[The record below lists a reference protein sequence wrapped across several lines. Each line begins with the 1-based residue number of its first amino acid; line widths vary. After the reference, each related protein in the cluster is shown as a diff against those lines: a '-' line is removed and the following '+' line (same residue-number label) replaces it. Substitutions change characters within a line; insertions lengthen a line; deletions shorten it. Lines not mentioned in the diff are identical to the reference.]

1 MFFPFYFSSP
11 LASIFGPIDG
21 CLCIYFLFFCLRRV
35 WPISNLVTWYVVC
48 FQTISFRQSKWNLSI
63 YLLKT
68 SPIPSFPWP
77 PNLVGWW
84 LNRRCCYRQS
94 HMTLWSRNLTR
105 SHDKLKTTSAS
116 ECQWTP
122 KLDRMVNYLEGLPHI
137 QLLDSFVT
145 WSCEIPWQTK
155 TILSPVLQCLWPP
168 ILAGCWLTFP
178 GSYPESHMTFNQ
190 EFLQDHVTG

>member
-1 MFFPFYFSSP
+1 
-11 LASIFGPIDG
+11 
-21 CLCIYFLFFCLRRV
+21 
-35 WPISNLVTWYVVC
+35 
-48 FQTISFRQSKWNLSI
+48 
-63 YLLKT
+63 
-68 SPIPSFPWP
+68 
-77 PNLVGWW
+77 
-84 LNRRCCYRQS
+84 
-94 HMTLWSRNLTR
+94 MTLWSRNLTR

-168 ILAGCWLTFP
+168 ILAGCWRTFP

-190 EFLQDHVTG
+190 EFLQITWQAKAIISPLSHCPLPWNLAGWWLTLWGSYPWSYYLTFWSCGFKTTWQSKIIISPLSQCPRP